1 MTKDQLKP
9 LLAELMMYH
18 AAFPGGVEW
27 QLTSQGIKINGAG
40 IERTYGEPA
49 TVARVWKNF
58 GDSIQKWA
66 DELVVP
72 VELIV
77 ATICTETG
85 GNPNAVRKEPG
96 YASDYGT
103 PSRVSAGLMQTLI
116 STAREVVGKRGID
129 RNWLLAPDNAIMA
142 GASYIKKQAG
152 ATDFDPP
159 KVACAYNA
167 GGVYRQ
173 DGARNRWKMRQ
184 FPLGTGEHCDRF
196 VKWFNDFYYLVERDG
211 IQLNTSFFNLL
222 RE

>member
-1 MTKDQLKP
+1 MDQLKAIVEG
-9 LLAELMMYH
+9 LTLYH
-18 AAFPGGVEW
+18 PAFSGGVEW
-27 QLTSQGIKINGAG
+27 RLVPHG
-40 IERTYGEPA
+40 IEVKGSGVPRTPGEPA

-58 GDSIQKWA
+58 GESIQRWS

-85 GNPNAVRKEPG
+85 GMASSVRKEPG
-96 YASDYGT
+96 YISDNKT
-103 PSRVSAGLMQTLI
+103 PSKISAGLMQTLI
-116 STAREVVGKRGID
+116 STARESTDLRRLD
-129 RNWLLAPDNAIMA
+129 RNWLLVPDNAIMA

-184 FPLGTGEHCDRF
+184 YPIGTGKHCDRF
-196 VKWFNDFYYLVERDG
+196 IKWFNDFYYLVERDG